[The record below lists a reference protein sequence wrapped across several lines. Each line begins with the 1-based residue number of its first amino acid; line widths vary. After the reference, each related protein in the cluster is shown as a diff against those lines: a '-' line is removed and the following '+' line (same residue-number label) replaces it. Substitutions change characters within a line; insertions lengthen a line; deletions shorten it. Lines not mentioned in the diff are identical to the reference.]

1 LEQYLGGFK
10 GDWEKAPSGINQT
23 EKVRLLAEEGVLF
36 DVKGMLVD
44 KSLWWDDFKVASSP
58 STTK

>member
-23 EKVRLLAEEGVLF
+23 EKVRLLAEEGVTF

-44 KSLWWDDFKVASSP
+44 KSLWWDDFKVATSP
-58 STTK
+58 ATTK